1 MQQLELL
8 KAETISLETENTRLN
23 SLVDDF
29 KLKDESEFKAS
40 DLMKL
45 NVDLEL
51 KVERVRLLQL
61 EVKNLKLNQL
71 IQPNQ

>member
-29 KLKDESEFKAS
+29 KSKDESEFKAS
-40 DLMKL
+40 DLGKL

-61 EVKNLKLNQL
+61 EIKNLKLNQL

>member
-1 MQQLELL
+1 MQQLEQL

-29 KLKDESEFKAS
+29 KSKDESEFKAS

>member
-40 DLMKL
+40 DLGKL

-61 EVKNLKLNQL
+61 EIKNLKLNQL